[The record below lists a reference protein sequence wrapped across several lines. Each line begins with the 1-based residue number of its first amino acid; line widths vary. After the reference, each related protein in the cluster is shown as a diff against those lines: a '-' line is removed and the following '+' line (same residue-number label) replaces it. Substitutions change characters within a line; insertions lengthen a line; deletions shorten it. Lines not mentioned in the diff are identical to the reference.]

1 MKDKGCKDMEK
12 GKVKSCTNYSHNTV
26 NQLYFNKIN
35 KKKLKKKTQKFNK
48 SLNLTRDSLQDL
60 KQTTENRWQ
69 SLFLLL
75 KEESEWMEEKEKS
88 S

>member
-35 KKKLKKKTQKFNK
+35 KKKTQKKDLEIQQIFEFN
-48 SLNLTRDSLQDL
+48 
-60 KQTTENRWQ
+60 
-69 SLFLLL
+69 
-75 KEESEWMEEKEKS
+75 
-88 S
+88 